1 MSRLSKILSIAV
13 LLLGLIVWLQYMR
26 AVRLA
31 DERDRFRMNSTALLS
46 EVKRMQVDSATMA
59 LDTKALRLTVDE
71 YQEFRAR
78 DAETIRRLGVRIRNL
93 EAAARHEI
101 KVKAPVDAVIRDT
114 LVIRDTVPLL
124 RQKVEMITPHIQLSA
139 LIEENRLKGDIKIPV
154 TLTRPYGWSTRGAGS
169 GNGSR
174 LSVRPYPATIRMWK
188 SSIRSISKS
197 GKQI

>member
-71 YQEFRAR
+71 YEEFRAR

-101 KVKAPVDAVIRDT
+101 EVKAPVDAVIRDT

-154 TLTRPYGWSTRGAGS
+154 TLNQAVWVEYKGCWFWKRVKAIHQTISSDNPYVEIKYSE
-169 GNGSR
+169 
-174 LSVRPYPATIRMWK
+174 YIKIR
-188 SSIRSISKS
+188 
-197 GKQI
+197 